1 MAANG
6 NANGFGNMNG
16 NGHLHQPTV
25 RVNND
30 LPPPRESFIGAE
42 RVAVFRQCNPPTYD
56 GSTLG
61 VPV

>member
-6 NANGFGNMNG
+6 NANGFGNING
-16 NGHLHQPTV
+16 NGHLHQLMV

-42 RVAVFRQCNPPTYD
+42 RVVAFRQCNPPNYD
-56 GSTLG
+56 GNTLG
-61 VPV
+61 VSA